1 MGAIGADYI
10 CNSTA
15 GVDMNRVLFFSI
27 ICAVV
32 VLSGCGTPKVT
43 RTDVKAVTDLSGG
56 WNDTD
61 VRLVAEEMV
70 KDCMAGK
77 WVDDFNRANGRAPAI
92 IIGSIK
98 NKTFEHISSEM
109 FTNDLEVALVNAG
122 KATFVADK
130 SFREE
135 IRDERADQNQG
146 NTEPSTIS
154 ARGHETGADF
164 MLQGSINSLK
174 DEIKGKVAVFYQVK
188 LELVDMKTN
197 QKRWIGQKEI
207 KKIVERPS
215 VRM

>member
-1 MGAIGADYI
+1 MD
-10 CNSTA
+10 
-15 GVDMNRVLFFSI
+15 RVVFFLM
-27 ICAVV
+27 ICAVFV
-32 VLSGCGTPKVT
+32 FSGCGGTKVT
-43 RTDVKAVTDLSGG
+43 RTDVKTVTDFSGG

-61 VRLVAEEMV
+61 VRLVAEEMIQ
-70 KDCMAGK
+70 DCMAGK
-77 WVDDFNRANGRAPAI
+77 WIDDFNRANGRAPAV
-92 IIGSIK
+92 IIGSVK
-98 NKTFEHISSEM
+98 NQTFEHISSEI
-109 FTNDLEVALVNAG
+109 FTNDLEIALVNSG
-122 KATFVADK
+122 KAAFIADK

-135 IRDERADQNQG
+135 IRDERADQQLG

-164 MLQGSINSLK
+164 MLQGSIHSIK
-174 DEIKGKVAVFYQVK
+174 DAVKGKQSVFYQVK